1 MELTKITNK
10 EEFNNYV
17 SEVCGVYGFNIAYEN
32 IDQVSEKDYQQ
43 IRMDWFG
50 ASDSSRLLDVNPF
63 AKGSSTELLHE
74 KLTGEVDESIGKKAS
89 VRMGKDIEE
98 VILRKLQEAFE
109 HTEECWLDKP
119 IHMYGNFN
127 NHLGINFDAVL
138 VNFIDNNHGVI
149 NKPIPVEIKSVTKY
163 GRKYYNFDKSKA
175 YQKDGEWNE
184 RDLKEPLMN
193 VTTSIKD
200 AADLYGIP
208 VYYYTQLQQQMLA
221 LNSDIGL
228 LAAMDVDNW
237 DIHIF
242 MIKKDDLVREQLLK
256 FSERLWNQ
264 LKTTKELRKLKET
277 KVNS

>member
-1 MELTKITNK
+1 MDILRITDK
-10 EEFNNYV
+10 EKFNNFV
-17 SEVCGVYGFNIAYEN
+17 SEVCEINGFDIAYEN

-50 ASDSSRLLDVNPF
+50 ASDSSKLLDVNPF
-63 AKGSSTELLHE
+63 PKGGSVDLLHE

-98 VILRKLQEAFE
+98 VILRKLQEVFA

-119 IHMYGNFN
+119 VHMYGNFN

-138 VNFIDNNHGVI
+138 VNFVDNNKGVVDR
-149 NKPIPVEIKSVTKY
+149 PVPVEIKSVTKY
-163 GRKYYNFDKSKA
+163 GRKYYDFSKSKV
-175 YQKDGEWNE
+175 YQKDGKWDE
-184 RDLKEPLMN
+184 RDVKEPLMN

-221 LNSDIGL
+221 LNSNIGL

-242 MIKKDDLVREQLLK
+242 VIKKDDLVKEQLLK
-256 FSERLWNQ
+256 FSERLWEQ
-264 LKTTKELRKLKET
+264 LKTTKEIKKLKEA
-277 KVNS
+277 KSLS

>member
-1 MELTKITNK
+1 MDILRITDK
-10 EEFNNYV
+10 EKFNNYV
-17 SEVCGVYGFNIAYEN
+17 SEVCEVMGFDIAYEN

-50 ASDSSRLLDVNPF
+50 ASDSSKLLDVNPF
-63 AKGSSTELLHE
+63 PKGSSTDLLYE

-98 VILRKLQEAFE
+98 IILRKLQEVFA
-109 HTEECWLDKP
+109 HTKECWIDKP
-119 IHMYGNFN
+119 VHMYGNFN

-138 VNFIDNNHGVI
+138 VNFVDNNYGVVER
-149 NKPIPVEIKSVTKY
+149 PIPVEIKSVTKY
-163 GRKYYNFDKSKA
+163 GRKYYDFNKSKV
-175 YQKDGEWNE
+175 YQKDGEWDE
-184 RDLKEPLMN
+184 RDVKEPIMN

-221 LNSDIGL
+221 LNSNIGL

-242 MIKKDDLVREQLLK
+242 VIKKDDLVREQLLK
-256 FSERLWNQ
+256 FSERLWGQ
-264 LKTTKELRKLKET
+264 LKTTKEIRKLKET
-277 KVNS
+277 KENS

>member
-1 MELTKITNK
+1 MDILRITDK
-10 EEFNNYV
+10 EKFNNFV
-17 SEVCGVYGFNIAYEN
+17 SEVCEINGFDIAYEN

-50 ASDSSRLLDVNPF
+50 ASDSSKLLDVNPF
-63 AKGSSTELLHE
+63 PKGSSTDLLHE

-98 VILRKLQEAFE
+98 IILRKLQEVFD
-109 HTEECWLDKP
+109 HTKECWLDKP
-119 IHMYGNFN
+119 VHMYGNFN

-138 VNFIDNNHGVI
+138 VNFVDEHKGVVDR
-149 NKPIPVEIKSVTKY
+149 PVPVEIKSVTKY
-163 GRKYYNFDKSKA
+163 GRKYYDFNKSKV
-175 YQKDGEWNE
+175 YQKDGEWDE
-184 RDLKEPLMN
+184 RKIEEPLMN

-242 MIKKDDLVREQLLK
+242 VIKKDDLVREQLLK
-256 FSERLWNQ
+256 FSERLWGQ
-264 LKTTKELRKLKET
+264 LKTTKEIRKLKET
-277 KVNS
+277 KSLS

>member
-1 MELTKITNK
+1 MDIPRITNK
-10 EEFNNYV
+10 EIFNNFV
-17 SEVCGVYGFNIAYEN
+17 SEVCKVNGFDIAYEN

-50 ASDSSRLLDVNPF
+50 ASDSSKLLDINPF
-63 AKGSSTELLHE
+63 PKGSSTDLLHE

-98 VILRKLQEAFE
+98 IILKKLQEVFN
-109 HTEECWLDKP
+109 HTKECWIDKP
-119 IHMYGNFN
+119 VHMYGNFN

-138 VNFIDNNHGVI
+138 VNFIDNNYGVI
-149 NKPIPVEIKSVTKY
+149 DRPTPVEIKSVTKY
-163 GRKYYNFDKSKA
+163 GRKYYDFNKSKM
-175 YQKDGEWNE
+175 YQKDGEWIK
-184 RDLKEPLMN
+184 RDLEEPLIN

-200 AADLYGIP
+200 SADLYGIP

-221 LNSDIGL
+221 LNSNIGL

-242 MIKKDDLVREQLLK
+242 VIKKDDLVREQLLK
-256 FSERLWNQ
+256 FSERLWGQ
-264 LKTTKELRKLKET
+264 LKITKEIRKLKET
-277 KVNS
+277 KNLS